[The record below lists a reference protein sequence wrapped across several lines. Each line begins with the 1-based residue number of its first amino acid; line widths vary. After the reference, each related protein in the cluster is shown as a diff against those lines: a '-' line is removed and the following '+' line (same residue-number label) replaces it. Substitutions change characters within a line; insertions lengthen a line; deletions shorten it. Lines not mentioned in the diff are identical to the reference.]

1 MLSLT
6 LNFELKIAK
15 RPTMKAVIP
24 VAGIG
29 TRLRPH
35 THTQPKSL
43 IPVAGKPILA
53 HIVDQLVDAGI
64 TDFIFIIGYLGDKIE
79 EYISNH
85 YPSINASFVIQT
97 TGKGTGHAIWLAKE
111 KIGNEPILVVFGDT
125 ICEVDWK
132 EIISSPNSLLGVKK
146 VEDPRQFGVA
156 EADAEGRITKLIEKP
171 AIPKS
176 NLALVGIYKILETAE
191 LMRCLDNIIENN
203 IKTQNEFHLTDAMM
217 CMVTGGTGFYTFNVT
232 SWFDCGKKEILLQTN
247 QLLLKRGAFEKV
259 DPDSVQNSIIIPPVF
274 IGKGCR
280 ISNSI
285 IGPNVSIGEHV
296 LIESSIIRETIIGP
310 FAELNFAVLNNSLI
324 GNDASLQG
332 TVHSLNLGDSAEINF
347 G

>member
-1 MLSLT
+1 MSNFLI
-6 LNFELKIAK
+6 LNSNSKK
-15 RPTMKAVIP
+15 NQHMKAVIP

-53 HIVDQLVDAGI
+53 HIIDQLVAVGVN
-64 TDFIFIIGYLGDKIE
+64 DFVFIIGYLGDKIE
-79 EYISNH
+79 EYISKS
-85 YPSINASFVIQT
+85 YPNINASFVIQT

-111 KIGNEPILVVFGDT
+111 KINNDPILIVFGDT
-125 ICEVDWK
+125 ICEVNWK
-132 EIISSPNSLLGVKK
+132 EIIDAPNSLLGVKK
-146 VEDPRQFGVA
+146 VDDPRQFGVA
-156 EADAEGRITKLIEKP
+156 EVSEDNKITRLIEKP

-176 NLALVGIYKILETAE
+176 NLALVGIYKINETKD
-191 LMRCLDNIIENN
+191 LMQCLDNIIDSN
-203 IKTQNEFHLTDAMM
+203 IKNQNEFHLTDALM
-217 CMVTGGTGFYTFNVT
+217 CMVSMGINFYTYNVT

-247 QLLLKRGAFEKV
+247 QLLLKRGNFEAV
-259 DPDSVQNSIIIPPVF
+259 DPESVQNSIIIPPVF
-274 IGKGCR
+274 IDKGCR

-296 LIESSIIRETIIGP
+296 LIESSIIKETIIGP
-310 FAELNFAVLNNSLI
+310 FAELNYAVLNNSLI

>member
-1 MLSLT
+1 
-6 LNFELKIAK
+6 
-15 RPTMKAVIP
+15 MKAVIP

-53 HIVDQLVDAGI
+53 HIVDQLVDAGMNE
-64 TDFIFIIGYLGDKIE
+64 FIFIIGYLGDKIE
-79 EYISNH
+79 EYISKN
-85 YPSINASFVIQT
+85 YPEIRASFVMQT
-97 TGKGTGHAIWLAKE
+97 TGKGTGHAIWLARE
-111 KIGNEPILVVFGDT
+111 KIASEPCLIVFGDT

-132 EIISSPNSLLGVKK
+132 EIIQAPHSLLGVKK
-146 VEDPRQFGVA
+146 VDDPRQFGVA
-156 EADAEGRITKLIEKP
+156 EADKDGRIMRLIEKP

-176 NLALVGIYKILETAE
+176 NLALVGIYKILETDE
-191 LMRCLDNIIENN
+191 LMKCLDNIISNN
-203 IKTQNEFHLTDAMM
+203 IRTQNEFHLTDAMM
-217 CMVTGGTGFYTFNVT
+217 CMVNAGTPFYTYNVI

-247 QLLLKRGAFEKV
+247 QLLLKRGNFEQV
-259 DPDSVQNSIIIPPVF
+259 DPESVSNSIIIPPVF

-280 ISNSI
+280 ICNSI
-285 IGPNVSIGEHV
+285 IGPNVSIGENVH
-296 LIESSIIRETIIGP
+296 IESSIIRESIIGP
-310 FAELNFAVLNNSLI
+310 YAELEYAVLNNSLI
-324 GNDASLQG
+324 GNDASLHG